1 MWWKSFNF
9 VPLIS
14 RRFTIFSRFFC
25 KNNEFSKSTKR
36 SKWVQLRKHIA
47 NLIFSRNRYF
57 FAYKPSNFAPS
68 ISRHFTIFSGLFF
81 FCKNNVLSKST
92 KTFKMSTT
100 SKKIANLIIFSRN
113 RNFWKP
119 SYLSLNYACKV
130 SLWWFI
136 RIRNNV
142 LCYAS
147 EIRVL
152 QRLRDS
158 KNKHCVQVC
167 FSSAECFDSSAF
179 KSKLPPKKNFKDLK
193 TIIYM

>member
-1 MWWKSFNF
+1 MSATSETYREFDFFAKS
-9 VPLIS
+9 I
-14 RRFTIFSRFFC
+14 I
-25 KNNEFSKSTKR
+25 
-36 SKWVQLRKHIA
+36 
-47 NLIFSRNRYF
+47 
-57 FAYKPSNFAPS
+57 FAYKPSNFANS
-68 ISRHFTIFSGLFF
+68 ISRHFTIFSGPFFVKITHYQNQPKRSKWVQLRKKSRIWLFF
-81 FCKNNVLSKST
+81 RE
-92 KTFKMSTT
+92 
-100 SKKIANLIIFSRN
+100 IEI
-113 RNFWKP
+113 FWKP

-167 FSSAECFDSSAF
+167 FSSIWLTFDIKGKLGRWRF
-179 KSKLPPKKNFKDLK
+179 MSKPCTSRKQLS
-193 TIIYM
+193 

>member
-1 MWWKSFNF
+1 MSATSEKYREFDFFAKS
-9 VPLIS
+9 I
-14 RRFTIFSRFFC
+14 I
-25 KNNEFSKSTKR
+25 
-36 SKWVQLRKHIA
+36 
-47 NLIFSRNRYF
+47 
-57 FAYKPSNFAPS
+57 FAYKPSNFANS
-68 ISRHFTIFSGLFF
+68 ISRHFTIFSGLF